1 MLFSAYLFARWV
13 VLHLFRLGILGFLL
27 FGAGGLVLGTL
38 ADLALSYRTTRG
50 LEPQSEKERTAYSA
64 DRALLEPIVAQ
75 LSDRLGIEPPAVI
88 VVAPD
93 SLFDEPATRG
103 YPWRHRRARLYIGH
117 YSIVTLPPQL
127 LSGVLAHELGHLLPA
142 QQRLLRFEQVTMLF
156 IPVSLV
162 ALGLILGPQDLTIG
176 VLIGV
181 YCLGEL
187 AVLALGRHSET
198 VSDETAVS
206 LGLGA
211 QFRSYLD
218 YGRAQIPT
226 PEPTLT
232 WLRSHPGISARI
244 AHIERQMRTSLTPVK
259 PTPQAP

>member
-93 SLFDEPATRG
+93 SRLDEPATRG
-103 YPWRHRRARLYIGH
+103 YPWRHRRARLYIGR
-117 YSIVTLPPQL
+117 YSIATLPPEL

-142 QQRLLRFEQVTMLF
+142 QQRRLCFEQAWLLL
-156 IPVSLV
+156 IPAFVV
-162 ALGLILGPQDLTIG
+162 ALGLILGPGEITAGI
-176 VLIGV
+176 LIGT

-187 AVLALGRHSET
+187 AALALGRHSEK
-198 VSDETAVS
+198 VSDETAVR

-211 QFRSYLD
+211 QFKAYLD
-218 YGRAQIPT
+218 YGRTQGH
-226 PEPTLT
+226 ESGHDLT
-232 WLRSHPGISARI
+232 WLRSHPTISTRI
-244 AHIERQMRTSLTPVK
+244 AHLERRMCTLGAPPTSIL
-259 PTPQAP
+259 